1 MRKSNT
7 QPIDQVIRDFLRE
20 MKIDRKLKEVSIVH
34 QWESLMGKMVAVR
47 TSQIYIRNG
56 ILFVHVT
63 SSVLKNELLMMRQ
76 DIINKLN
83 EQAGEII
90 IEKIVIR

>member
-1 MRKSNT
+1 
-7 QPIDQVIRDFLRE
+7 
-20 MKIDRKLKEVSIVH
+20 
-34 QWESLMGKMVAVR
+34 
-47 TSQIYIRNG
+47 
-56 ILFVHVT
+56 VT